1 MGLELR
7 SYQQDGLEK
16 LREGFAAGH
25 RAQMLYLGTGGGKT
39 EMAIALLEATKKKLN
54 RSAMILDRIVLCNQT
69 SERLDKYNIDHGVLM
84 AGHWRNRPAERI
96 QICSAQ
102 TLERRKELPDL
113 KLLIV
118 DEAHQTRAKT
128 VEFIKNNPD
137 VKVVG
142 LSATPFTK
150 GLGKI
155 YDNVISTVTTKQ
167 LVDDK
172 VLVPLKVYIAK
183 EIDMEGATKVA
194 GEWSQADATDRG
206 MKITGDIVAEWIKK
220 THEIFG
226 KPRKTI
232 VFCSGVEHG
241 IDLQKKFAAA
251 GYNFVSISYKDDGE
265 FKEDVIKD
273 FAKADTDIHGL
284 IATDIL
290 TKGFDCVLEG
300 SRVLTER
307 GLVAID
313 QISLN
318 DKIWDGVE
326 FVSHHGVIYKGV
338 RDVIT
343 YAGLTATP
351 DHKVKTAQ
359 GWIEFGECARRG
371 IPIIKTGNGGQAIQ
385 EHEGQFSFGLSCQQT
400 DQQRATDVRVSG
412 LWPLGIGAY
421 FHVVCASMGWL
432 FGLRCS
438 TVACSSMQGAERQM
452 HESIAS
458 VLSGLWRTRNSLHVQ
473 QSKTGGAMD
482 KEEYWNTR
490 KNINQHTSGQDQ
502 QQWSLRTWKSTL
514 VNSAREQLSYASKQV
529 CRAISFVSSKL
540 SRDQIRRQDP
550 QKFDGLRPQRPA
562 DHREIPSSIRQA
574 KGRVWDILNCGPR
587 NCFTCEGLLIH
598 NCSDVMIGVSARPFS
613 KSLSSHIQQLGRVMR
628 GHPGKE
634 YGVWLDHSGNYIR
647 FRQDWEDVYSNGV
660 HALDDGREKA
670 KKEPTKKEKEASKCP
685 RCSALWTGGDT
696 CHACGF
702 VREKKN
708 KVIDVSG
715 ELHELSGTMGGV
727 SKQDFWSMMQYYKK
741 YNAWSDGRMAHTY
754 REKFGVWPR
763 GLDATK
769 VMTPSTEVS
778 RFVDNKLKQYIKSIR
793 GKR

>member
-16 LREGFAAGH
+16 LLEGFAAGH
-25 RAQMLYLGTGGGKT
+25 RAQMLYLGTVGGKT
-39 EMAIALLEATKKKLN
+39 EIAIALLEATKKKLN
-54 RSAMILDRIVLCNQT
+54 RAAMILDRIVLCNQT

-84 AGHWRNRPAERI
+84 SGHWRNRPAERI
-96 QICSAQ
+96 QVCSAQ

-118 DEAHQTRAKT
+118 DEAHATRSKT
-128 VEFIKNNPD
+128 AVFIRNNPD
-137 VKVVG
+137 VKVIG

-290 TKGFDCVLEG
+290 TKGFDC
-300 SRVLTER
+300 
-307 GLVAID
+307 
-313 QISLN
+313 
-318 DKIWDGVE
+318 
-326 FVSHHGVIYKGV
+326 
-338 RDVIT
+338 
-343 YAGLTATP
+343 
-351 DHKVKTAQ
+351 
-359 GWIEFGECARRG
+359 
-371 IPIIKTGNGGQAIQ
+371 
-385 EHEGQFSFGLSCQQT
+385 
-400 DQQRATDVRVSG
+400 
-412 LWPLGIGAY
+412 
-421 FHVVCASMGWL
+421 
-432 FGLRCS
+432 
-438 TVACSSMQGAERQM
+438 
-452 HESIAS
+452 
-458 VLSGLWRTRNSLHVQ
+458 
-473 QSKTGGAMD
+473 
-482 KEEYWNTR
+482 
-490 KNINQHTSGQDQ
+490 
-502 QQWSLRTWKSTL
+502 
-514 VNSAREQLSYASKQV
+514 
-529 CRAISFVSSKL
+529 
-540 SRDQIRRQDP
+540 
-550 QKFDGLRPQRPA
+550 
-562 DHREIPSSIRQA
+562 
-574 KGRVWDILNCGPR
+574 
-587 NCFTCEGLLIH
+587 
-598 NCSDVMIGVSARPFS
+598 SDVMIGVSARPFS
-613 KSLSSHIQQLGRVMR
+613 KSLSSHIQQLGRIMR

-634 YGVWLDHSGNYIR
+634 YGVWLCHSGNYIR

-670 KKEPTKKEKEASKCP
+670 KKEPTKKEKDASKCP